1 MADTIIGRMEIRHPT
16 LAHAAGVAEL
26 LTARDAFDFGET
38 RETTGDEVAS
48 WWRPELERLA
58 QETWVALEKGR
69 VLGYASVRPT
79 GEVAAIDDESSV
91 HPDARGRGI
100 GSALVQEAEGLASAR
115 RLPRVHLT
123 VVNDDGRALA
133 RERGYELVRHFW
145 RMEIDV
151 SESEP
156 PEPKTPEGVAIRQY
170 RPGADDRALHAMHEE
185 AFGEHWEFVPT
196 ELDEWLGWRQERED
210 YVPALWQLAVSEGE
224 VAGAALCF
232 GERDRGWVL
241 DLGVGKRWR
250 GRGLGLALLRA
261 GFRELRRGG
270 YTKIGLEVDSAN
282 ETGATRLYERA
293 GMVVTRQ
300 YDTHEKRLGGE

>member
-1 MADTIIGRMEIRHPT
+1 MELRRPT

-26 LTARDAFDFGET
+26 LTARDAVDFGDT
-38 RETTGDEVAS
+38 RETTGEEVAS

-58 QETWVALEKGR
+58 QEAWVALEENR

-79 GEVAAIDDESSV
+79 GEVAAVDDESSV

-100 GSALVQEAEGLASAR
+100 GKALIEEAEGLATER

-133 RERGYELVRHFW
+133 GERSYELVRHFW

-151 SESEP
+151 SDSEP
-156 PEPKTPEGVAIRQY
+156 AAPELPEGVAIRQY
-170 RPGADDRALHAMHEE
+170 RPGVDDRALHAMHEE
-185 AFGEHWEFVPT
+185 AFREHWEFVAA
-196 ELDEWLGWRQERED
+196 ELDEWVGWRQERED
-210 YVPALWQLAVSEGE
+210 YAPALWQLAVANGE
-224 VAGAALCF
+224 IAGAALCF

-241 DLGVGKRWR
+241 DLGVRTRWR
-250 GRGLGLALLRA
+250 GQGLGLALLRA

-300 YDTHEKRLGGE
+300 YDTYEKRLVDE

>member
-1 MADTIIGRMEIRHPT
+1 VAAWIIARMEIRRPT
-16 LAHAAGVAEL
+16 LADAAGVAEL
-26 LTARDAFDFGET
+26 LTARDAIDFGET
-38 RETTGDEVAS
+38 RETTGEEVAS

-58 QETWVALEKGR
+58 QETWVALEGGR

-79 GEVAAIDDESSV
+79 GEVGAIDDESSV

-100 GSALVQEAEGLASAR
+100 GSALVQEAEGLAIAR
-115 RLPRVHLT
+115 SLPRVHLT
-123 VVNDDGRALA
+123 VVNDDGRSLA

-145 RMEIDV
+145 RMEVDV
-151 SESEP
+151 ADSEP
-156 PEPKTPEGVAIRQY
+156 PEPELPEGVAIRPY
-170 RPGADDRALHAMHEE
+170 RPGADDQALHAMDQD
-185 AFGEHWEFVPT
+185 AFSEHWEFVPT

-210 YVPALWQLAVSEGE
+210 YVPALWQLAAAEGE
-224 VAGAALCF
+224 IAGAALCF

-241 DLGVGKRWR
+241 DLGVRQRWR
-250 GRGLGLALLRA
+250 GQGLGLALLRA

-300 YDTHEKRLGGE
+300 YDTHEKRLAAE

>member
-1 MADTIIGRMEIRHPT
+1 MDIRHPT
-16 LAHAAGVAEL
+16 LADATGVAEL
-26 LTARDAFDFGET
+26 LTARDAIDFGEA
-38 RETTGDEVAS
+38 RETTGEEVAS
-48 WWRPELERLA
+48 WWRPELARLA
-58 QETWVALEKGR
+58 RETWVALDEGSL
-69 VLGYASVRPT
+69 VGYASVRPE

-91 HPDARGRGI
+91 HPAARGRGV
-100 GSALVQEAEGLASAR
+100 GSALVEKAEGFAASRGLA
-115 RLPRVHLT
+115 RVHLT
-123 VVNDDGRALA
+123 VVNEDGRSLA

-151 SESEP
+151 AGSEP
-156 PEPKTPEGVAIRQY
+156 PEPELPEGVIIRQY

-185 AFGEHWEFVPT
+185 AFSEHWEFVAT
-196 ELDEWLGWRQERED
+196 ELDEWRGWRQERED
-210 YVPALWQLAVSEGE
+210 YVPALWQLAVADDEI
-224 VAGAALCF
+224 AGAALCF

-261 GFRELRRGG
+261 GFRELRRRGF
-270 YTKIGLEVDSAN
+270 TKVGLEVDSAN

-300 YDTHEKRLGGE
+300 YDTHEKRLAAE